1 MTDKT
6 EEQILHPY
14 QGKSDDALYGAFLS
28 GNNEAYDALM
38 LRYGDSLTIYLNRY
52 LQSLQDA
59 EDMMIEAFARIMVRK
74 PMIRGSFKAYL
85 YQTARNSAV
94 RLYRKKRRTEVFS
107 LDGLERELADVRRTE
122 DDLRDR
128 ERDHALHRCMA
139 RLEPQLREVIWLKYF
154 ENMSY
159 EDAAKVTGVSKKRV
173 DNLLQRGKEQ
183 LKAELKKEGI
193 THVFD

>member
-28 GNNEAYDALM
+28 GNN
-38 LRYGDSLTIYLNRY
+38 RY
-52 LQSLQDA
+52 LQSLQDT

-128 ERDHALHRCMA
+128 ERDQALHRCMA

-183 LKAELKKEGI
+183 LKKEGI